1 MIAFNLIL
9 SLLIV
14 GALTAVVRFGHTVGG
29 GQEEQQRVEP
39 VRLPSRPESERE
51 AA

>member
-29 GQEEQQRVEP
+29 GEEQQRVEP